1 VSSKLHKKLQTIRQ
15 QISDAQRQNT
25 ELKEALRKNQQLLEQ
40 MQAQD
45 SLYRSLSSILK
56 HANNIERFSASRLL
70 WGDDCNP
77 EQAREHI
84 QHITSVLQNH
94 KQQQEQAH
102 QQRTTLKQ
110 KLAELEIHIA
120 TLLEQRL
127 DLKDRLEQQ
136 QSEFIIERKI
146 SHFYRGTDT
155 LPWSDQRSDLV
166 RLRAVMLVTLSLAI
180 LAGYLVPGWQLPPQD
195 RRKYVKI
202 PERMA
207 KLILKKAQAP
217 PPKPVAEKKPEEE
230 IKEPEKIKDKPAADK
245 EKIKIAR
252 KDVEK
257 TGLLAF
263 KNDFANIIDA
273 ASDMKMGAQAV
284 IINKSSALTSS
295 AQNGDSGRYSGGGR
309 SLLTSQ
315 LTLST
320 GATNTTSVNRKKIS
334 VDNNLKKVMFSH
346 VESKID
352 KTKSSDPQTRQA
364 RQDSVKP
371 TRSDEEIQLI
381 FDRYKEALYRIYN
394 RELRKKPLL
403 KGKLVLRLTI
413 EASGKVSK
421 CIIDSSNLNA
431 PTLEKK
437 IVARVL
443 KFYFDKKPGADSMTI
458 LYPIDFLPVS

>member
-1 VSSKLHKKLQTIRQ
+1 VSSNLRKKLQTISQ

-25 ELKEALRKNQQLLEQ
+25 ELKKAIRKNQQLLEQ
-40 MQAQD
+40 MQTQD
-45 SLYRSLSSILK
+45 SLYLSLSSILK
-56 HANNIERFSASRLL
+56 HANNIESFSASRLL
-70 WGDDCNP
+70 WGDDCKP

-94 KQQQEQAH
+94 KKRHEQLFQQKNLQKQELA
-102 QQRTTLKQ
+102 RLK
-110 KLAELEIHIA
+110 LHTA
-120 TLLEQRL
+120 TLLEQQ
-127 DLKDRLEQQ
+127 LELQDKLEEK

-146 SHFYRGTDT
+146 NRHYSAADT
-155 LPWSDQRSDLV
+155 LPWSDQHHDLI
-166 RLRAVMLVTLSLAI
+166 RLRAVMLITLCLTA
-180 LAGYLVPGWQLPPQD
+180 LAGYLVPRWQLPPLD
-195 RRKYVKI
+195 RSIYVKI
-202 PERMA
+202 PERIA
-207 KLILKKAQAP
+207 KLILKKAQPP
-217 PPKPVAEKKPEEE
+217 PPKPVAEKRPEEE
-230 IKEPEKIKDKPAADK
+230 IKEPEKIKDEPAADK

-252 KDVEK
+252 KVAEK

-263 KNDFANIIDA
+263 KTDFADIIDA

-295 AQNGDSGRYSGGGR
+295 AQNGDSGRYSGGR

-320 GATNTTSVNRKKIS
+320 GGPSTASVNRKKIS
-334 VDNNLKKVMFSH
+334 ADNNLKKVVFSH

-352 KTKSSDPQTRQA
+352 KTLSSDPQSKQA
-364 RQDSVKP
+364 KRDSVKP
-371 TRSDEEIQLI
+371 TRSDEEIQI
-381 FDRYKEALYRIYN
+381 VFDRYKEALYRIYN

-403 KGKLVLRLTI
+403 KGQLVLRLTI

-421 CIIDSSNLNA
+421 CFIDSSNLNA

-443 KFYFDKKPGADSMTI
+443 KFIFDKKPGADSMTI

>member
-1 VSSKLHKKLQTIRQ
+1 MSSKLHKKLQTIRQ
-15 QISDAQRQNT
+15 QISDAQKQNT
-25 ELKEALRKNQQLLEQ
+25 ESQEALRKNQQLLEQ

-94 KQQQEQAH
+94 KQQKEQAH
-102 QQRTTLKQ
+102 QQKTALKL

-120 TLLEQRL
+120 TLLEQQL

-146 SHFYRGTDT
+146 SHFYRGADT
-155 LPWSDQRSDLV
+155 LPWSDQRSDLI
-166 RLRAVMLVTLSLAI
+166 RLRAVMLVTLSLAM

-195 RRKYVKI
+195 RRKYIKI
-202 PERMA
+202 PERIA
-207 KLILKKAQAP
+207 KLILKKAQPP
-217 PPKPVAEKKPEEE
+217 PPKPVAEKKPEEK
-230 IKEPEKIKDKPAADK
+230 IKEPEKIKDEPAADK

-263 KNDFANIIDA
+263 KNDFADIIDA

-295 AQNGDSGRYSGGGR
+295 AQNGDSGRYSGER

-320 GATNTTSVNRKKIS
+320 GASSTTSVNRKKVS
-334 VDNNLKKVMFSH
+334 VDNNLKKVVFSH

-352 KTKSSDPQTRQA
+352 KSKSSDPQTRQA

-371 TRSDEEIQLI
+371 TRSDEEIQLV

-403 KGKLVLRLTI
+403 KGQLVLRLTI
-413 EASGKVSK
+413 ESSGKVSK

-443 KFYFDKKPGADSMTI
+443 KFIFDKKPGADSMTI
-458 LYPIDFLPVS
+458 LYPIDFLPAS